1 MANSLQEQLLKA
13 GLADQKKLREVA
25 QEKRKQSKKPKSAKA
40 RPPADEAKQRMERA
54 LAEKQARDR
63 ALNQQK
69 QEATKA
75 RELASQI
82 KQIVEQHGLAPEEG
96 DIAYHFTRDGK
107 VKTLY
112 VTAKIQSQLAQGHLG
127 IAAHADGYALVPATV
142 ADKIRQRDPAWFV
155 VCNEA
160 SEEPAGDDP
169 YAQYAVPD
177 DLMW

>member
-13 GLADQKKLREVA
+13 GLANQKKLREVA
-25 QEKRKQSKKPKSAKA
+25 QEKRKQTKQPKSPKA
-40 RPPADEAKQRMERA
+40 PPPVDEAKQRMEQA

-69 QEATKA
+69 QEAAKA

-82 KQIVEQHGLAPEEG
+82 KQIVEQHRLAPAEG
-96 DIAYHFTRDGK
+96 EVAYHFTHDGK

-112 VTAKIQSQLAQGHLG
+112 VSAKTQSQLAQGSLA
-127 IAAHADGYALVPATV
+127 ITAYADTYALVPAAV
-142 ADKIRQRDPAWFV
+142 AEKIRQRDPAWFV
-155 VCNEA
+155 VCNDAAEK
-160 SEEPAGDDP
+160 PAEDDP